1 MTTHVITGCAM
12 PLPKTIFTFISD
24 PGHSWLILSPAWL
37 DAVGLKLADIS
48 TFSYQRADGFLALEE
63 DSDAPAFITAF
74 GKMFGDC
81 IDLRETHQDV
91 TEIRNWP
98 HVCHQAGADR
108 AKDVITYEIQRFP
121 MIDDGAGGYTLFDPV
136 DHAGR
141 MWAFIDVSVTKRVN
155 DCLVDEIACVDGIK
169 DIATSDAV
177 MEAFSSAY
185 PTATIEDHLEG
196 VAHLGFSGR
205 APAA

>member
-1 MTTHVITGCAM
+1 MNTLTAPGGAL

-98 HVCHQAGADR
+98 HVLL
-108 AKDVITYEIQRFP
+108 IFTE
-121 MIDDGAGGYTLFDPV
+121 
-136 DHAGR
+136 
-141 MWAFIDVSVTKRVN
+141 N
-155 DCLVDEIACVDGIK
+155 
-169 DIATSDAV
+169 
-177 MEAFSSAY
+177 
-185 PTATIEDHLEG
+185 
-196 VAHLGFSGR
+196 
-205 APAA
+205 